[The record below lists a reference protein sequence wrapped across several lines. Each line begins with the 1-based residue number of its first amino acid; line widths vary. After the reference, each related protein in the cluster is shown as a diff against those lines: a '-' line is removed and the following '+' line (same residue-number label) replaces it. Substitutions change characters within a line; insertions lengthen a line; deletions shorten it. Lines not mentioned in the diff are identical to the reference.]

1 MAYTA
6 LNIGYT
12 PQAGYEYTATTDSN
26 ADWPSVPNDTYF
38 FDFTERQVYY
48 KDINGGVY
56 GAYVGGAASLNTYNV
71 SATQWSKTLPAPVNL
86 PNGAIANGFTFF
98 DDTNK
103 VVGGTTAYDEYDIAF
118 GISITLTGTVSSAN
132 INVDGVDYLAT
143 FNSNLFTTAS
153 NWVATNQATL
163 NALGIQVFAL
173 GSGADG
179 RIRFGSASDTILNA
193 ITITPTTIL
202 LGNLN
207 GTIANEF
214 TGGAT
219 AAGDHLLI
227 PYASKPYFG
236 KRILHTI
243 RVNFNIATGS
253 LRYAELGLFRY
264 ANDSQIG
271 SSILIQRTPDVSGSL
286 VVIETYTSNALDP
299 FVTGGFYVG
308 LVNNSSA
315 TLQFF
320 GSTGILILNVF
331 DSETSF

>member
-6 LNIGYT
+6 LNLGYT
-12 PQAGYEYTATTDSN
+12 PQAGYEYTATTDSS
-26 ADWPSVPNDTYF
+26 ADWPSVPNNTYF

-56 GAYVGGAASLNTYNV
+56 GAYVGGATSLNTYNV
-71 SATQWSKTLPAPVNL
+71 SATQWSKTLPEPVLL
-86 PNGAIANGFTFF
+86 PNGALANGFTFF
-98 DDTNK
+98 DDTDK
-103 VVGGTTAYDEYDIAF
+103 VAGGTTAYDEYDIAF
-118 GISITLTGTVSSAN
+118 GISITLSGTLGSAN

-143 FNSNLFTTAS
+143 FDTDLFTTVN
-153 NWVATNQATL
+153 NWVSTNQATL

-173 GSGADG
+173 GVGGDG
-179 RIRFGSASDTILNA
+179 RIRFGSSDEALLNA
-193 ITITPTTIL
+193 ITITPSIIQF
-202 LGNLN
+202 GNLN

-214 TGGAT
+214 TESST
-219 AAGDHLLI
+219 ASEDHLLI
-227 PYASKPYFG
+227 PYAGKPYFG
-236 KRILHTI
+236 KRILHTL
-243 RVNFNIATGS
+243 RVNFNISTGS

-271 SSILIQRTPDVSGSL
+271 SSILIQRTPDVSGTF

-299 FVTGGFYVG
+299 FVTGGFYIG

-320 GSTGILILNVF
+320 GTAGILIQNIF